1 MSMKMIG
8 SVSTEAKLESFRSR
22 NNSKMT
28 SVKIAPKKKK
38 KKRLQYSFKSISNQI
53 LMTKTPDGAKQVLT
67 KARGKVAMLKRNQ
80 DNDSYDATELRHAII
95 HAQKMVRI
103 AKKRMH
109 HLQEEEQARTQKDT
123 VTQNDGDGIPELPDQ
138 EEEQMEMSNEELK
151 QLVEELQQIMED
163 YMGETMETLVE
174 ETGLDDLAEELMV
187 AKQGEMEPEDLERMK
202 KRHRSDELR
211 EIMEADMKY
220 LKAMINKL
228 ERERAEASS
237 GNSNGVTL
245 EISGVQMPVQAA
257 TAPPV
262 TPEGINVDLLL

>member
-1 MSMKMIG
+1 MLINRYSADLIG
-8 SVSTEAKLESFRSR
+8 VYEELLNIPYIQRI
-22 NNSKMT
+22 T
-28 SVKIAPKKKK
+28 SYFGDYS
-38 KKRLQYSFKSISNQI
+38 LQYFKYGVTVDQI
-53 LMTKTPDGAKQVLT
+53 EPVYQ
-67 KARGKVAMLKRNQ
+67 KALA
-80 DNDSYDATELRHAII
+80 A
-95 HAQKMVRI
+95 
-103 AKKRMH
+103 
-109 HLQEEEQARTQKDT
+109 
-123 VTQNDGDGIPELPDQ
+123 
-138 EEEQMEMSNEELK
+138 MEMSNEELK

-257 TAPPV
+257 AAPPV